1 MAIEDNVVQK
11 LQQSQMNEY
20 ATYQPNQL
28 LANEIGNHITN
39 MGFLYTGFINE
50 PGDSGRSILIQLD
63 VELNADDVDVV
74 MSDNVIYCY
83 LNADKID
90 HLIKPDEVIYQYTN
104 YKEILHSNHFVPVNA
119 KAWRDDTKLYLLKI
133 NLNSGLIGR
142 YDVRTGRFRNQEVNW
157 KSSTPTE
164 VVQLL
169 LPKDYLGEYLSRE
182 LCSLESYVS
191 FTSEL
196 DLKAKLELE
205 AIQGGES

>member
-1 MAIEDNVVQK
+1 MAIVENVVQK
-11 LQQSQMNEY
+11 LQQSQLNEY
-20 ATYQPNQL
+20 ATYEPNQL

-50 PGDSGRSILIQLD
+50 PGTGYHSILIQLD

-74 MSDNVIYCY
+74 MSDNVMYCY
-83 LNADKID
+83 LNSDKVD
-90 HLIKPDEVIYQYTN
+90 HLIKPDEVLYQYTN
-104 YKEILHSNHFVPVNA
+104 YHEILHNNHFVPVNE

-164 VVQLL
+164 VAQLL
-169 LPKDYLGEYLSRE
+169 LPKEYLQEYLSRE

-191 FTSEL
+191 FITEA
-196 DLKAKLELE
+196 DTQTKAAAEE
-205 AIQGGES
+205 IIN

>member
-1 MAIEDNVVQK
+1 MAIKDNVVQR
-11 LQQSQMNEY
+11 LAQSRLNEY

-28 LANEIGNHITN
+28 LANEIGNHIAN

-50 PGDSGRSILIQLD
+50 PGTSDHSVMVQLD

-83 LNADKID
+83 LNSDKID
-90 HLIKPDEVIYQYTN
+90 HLIKPDEVIYQYSN
-104 YKEILHSNHFVPVNA
+104 CKEILKNNHFVPVNA

-196 DLKAKLELE
+196 DLKSKAE
-205 AIQGGES
+205 AEQVID